1 MTSEILMSPF
11 AETIYMQK
19 YSKDREE
26 VWEDTVDRAVTAVG
40 YSHIRRHM
48 EQMSFLPG
56 GRYLYAC
63 GRPVHNTSNC
73 FCYRAE
79 DSREG
84 WSGLIGD
91 IAQTLMMGGGVGV
104 NYSKLRASGTPI
116 LGTGGVA
123 SGPISLMKAIDS
135 VGSHIRQGGSRRS
148 ALLGLL
154 HWSHPDVPAY
164 IKCKHRTEAERELKR
179 KDPSFYLPLE
189 GTNISIVFDKEF
201 RLKYEAGDEFCRKLW
216 KDVMVSSMTTGDPG
230 WFFTEATG
238 GLDLSNACQPSFA
251 TLLTPNGI
259 TTMGKVKEGDL
270 IWSGKNW
277 TRVVK
282 KWSTG
287 IKPVFSFDGT
297 NGRFVGTIDHKVISR
312 GKRVEVGKTTYVD
325 SSQADLP
332 TNLVLDPQI
341 VMDGLMLGDGG
352 VHKASGNLRILYI
365 GDRDTDY
372 HTSEIA
378 PFIGRH
384 RPGISSEVWE
394 IETTITAEELPR
406 TWERKIP
413 DRFYYGSPEVKAAFL
428 RGLFT
433 ANGCVTAGRVSHKCT
448 SRDVSYQILDM
459 LSSLGIEANLA
470 VNKPFRVNHKNGEY
484 LSKQAYNINLYRH
497 SHKFMELI
505 GFIQKYKMESPLNE
519 PGQRATSGS
528 KIRDII
534 PLGEHEVFDI
544 TVEDVE
550 HTYWTGGLL
559 VSNCSEFRSET
570 NGDSCNL
577 GTVFLNKIRDK
588 DHMAE
593 VTKHAVKFL
602 VRGALY
608 TNRPTEAARQAARAN
623 NRIGLGLGGVGH
635 WLLSRGK
642 SYDVDS
648 ELKGLLEVYAEVSER
663 EAKKYAIKLGLN
675 PPKNFRAIAP
685 NGTISILAGAT
696 GGIEP
701 LFCKAYVRRWM
712 VGEDWKSKVVIDPL
726 VKEFMSKGIPTKDI
740 YDAYDISFSQKLK
753 FLGDI
758 QEFVDMGI
766 SSTHNMGARGTEFN
780 NFSLDQ
786 EYADELAKYMD
797 KLSGFTVYPDGAID
811 GQPLTRLSLEEALAS
826 EHEEYAEENTCKGGV
841 CGI

>member
-1 MTSEILMSPF
+1 MTTEIQMSQF

-48 EQMSFLPG
+48 EQMAFIPG

-73 FCYRAE
+73 YCYRAE

-84 WSGLIGD
+84 WAGLIGD
-91 IAQTLMMGGGVGV
+91 VSQTLMMGGGVGV
-104 NYSKLRASGTPI
+104 NYSNLRASGTPI

-154 HWSHPDVPAY
+154 HWSHSDIPTY

-189 GTNISIVFDKEF
+189 GTNISIVFDKDF
-201 RLKYEAGDEFCRKLW
+201 RLKYEAGDLFCRQLW
-216 KDVMVSSMTTGDPG
+216 KDVMVSAMTTGDPG
-230 WFFTEATG
+230 WFFTEING
-238 GLDLSNACQPSFA
+238 GLDLSNA
-251 TLLTPNGI
+251 
-259 TTMGKVKEGDL
+259 
-270 IWSGKNW
+270 
-277 TRVVK
+277 
-282 KWSTG
+282 
-287 IKPVFSFDGT
+287 
-297 NGRFVGTIDHKVISR
+297 
-312 GKRVEVGKTTYVD
+312 
-325 SSQADLP
+325 
-332 TNLVLDPQI
+332 
-341 VMDGLMLGDGG
+341 
-352 VHKASGNLRILYI
+352 
-365 GDRDTDY
+365 
-372 HTSEIA
+372 
-378 PFIGRH
+378 
-384 RPGISSEVWE
+384 
-394 IETTITAEELPR
+394 
-406 TWERKIP
+406 
-413 DRFYYGSPEVKAAFL
+413 
-428 RGLFT
+428 
-433 ANGCVTAGRVSHKCT
+433 
-448 SRDVSYQILDM
+448 
-459 LSSLGIEANLA
+459 
-470 VNKPFRVNHKNGEY
+470 
-484 LSKQAYNINLYRH
+484 
-497 SHKFMELI
+497 
-505 GFIQKYKMESPLNE
+505 
-519 PGQRATSGS
+519 
-528 KIRDII
+528 
-534 PLGEHEVFDI
+534 
-544 TVEDVE
+544 
-550 HTYWTGGLL
+550 
-559 VSNCSEFRSET
+559 CSEFRSET

-593 VTKHAVKFL
+593 VVKHAVKFL

-623 NRIGLGLGGVGH
+623 NRIGLGLGGIGH

-642 SYDVDS
+642 TYAVDS
-648 ELKGLLEVYAEVSER
+648 ELRGLLEVYAEVSER

-712 VGEDWKSKVVIDPL
+712 VGEEWKSKVVIDPL
-726 VKEFMSKGIPTKDI
+726 VKEFMAKGIPLNDI
-740 YDAYDISFSQKLK
+740 YDAYDIGFSQKLK
-753 FLGDI
+753 FLDGI

-766 SSTHNMGARGTEFN
+766 SSTHNIGARGTEFN
-780 NFSLDQ
+780 NFSWDQ
-786 EYADELAKYMD
+786 EYADTLAKCMD

-811 GQPLTRLSLEEALAS
+811 GQPLTRLSLEDALAA
-826 EHEEYAEENTCKGGV
+826 EHEEYAEENTCRGSV
-841 CGI
+841 CGV